1 MNTGRE
7 NDEKTFVKT
16 CSLQSCWNL
25 IQRIECFCFV
35 REFFFSIYPQL
46 HLVLV
51 LYCPRYITSTIR
63 HSIFGNRSIETPFQS
78 SFRF

>member
-35 REFFFSIYPQL
+35 RDFFFF
-46 HLVLV
+46 
-51 LYCPRYITSTIR
+51 YIPPTS
-63 HSIFGNRSIETPFQS
+63 SRSTLLSVIHHIHYA
-78 SFRF
+78 SFNFR